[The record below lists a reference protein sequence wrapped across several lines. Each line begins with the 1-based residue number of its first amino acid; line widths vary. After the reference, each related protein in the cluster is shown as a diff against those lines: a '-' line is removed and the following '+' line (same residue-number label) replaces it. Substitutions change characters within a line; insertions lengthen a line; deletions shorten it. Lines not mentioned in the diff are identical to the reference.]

1 VRVVLDVT
9 PLFRPRTG
17 IGNYLHG
24 LIRGLVEVRRD
35 GDELVAFA
43 IMGPR
48 RKPIVERALEGVEL
62 ERRLIIVPPSAHM
75 WRTLWSKLGRFPVE
89 RLVGRFDA
97 FHFSDWMFP
106 PQRGGVRATTVYDVI
121 PIHFPEWVPPRT
133 RMMHRRK
140 YANAARTCDVIF
152 AISEFSADDVAT
164 TLSFPRERVRVAYP
178 GVDAHY
184 TPDGERADLGAP
196 YLLTVAT
203 LEPRKNLPTLLD
215 AFKLLRREHPD
226 LTLAVVGAEG
236 WGERPDLAVE
246 GVRLLGYV
254 REEELPPLYR
264 GAEVC
269 VYPSLYEGFGM
280 PIVESMACGTPV
292 VSSAHPSLD
301 EASAG
306 IALRAE
312 PKSAESFAEQIERA
326 LARGDE
332 LRAPGLEHARR
343 FSWPA
348 CAEAVREGYE
358 LAA

>member
-1 VRVVLDVT
+1 
-9 PLFRPRTG
+9 
-17 IGNYLHG
+17 
-24 LIRGLVEVRRD
+24 
-35 GDELVAFA
+35 
-43 IMGPR
+43 
-48 RKPIVERALEGVEL
+48 
-62 ERRLIIVPPSAHM
+62 
-75 WRTLWSKLGRFPVE
+75 
-89 RLVGRFDA
+89 
-97 FHFSDWMFP
+97 
-106 PQRGGVRATTVYDVI
+106 VI
-121 PIHFPEWVPPRT
+121 PIHFPKWVPPRT

-152 AISEFSADDVAT
+152 AISEFSADDVAA
-164 TLSFPRERVRVAYP
+164 TLSFPRERVRIAYP

-184 TPDGERADLGAP
+184 TPDGARAELGAP

-203 LEPRKNLPTLLD
+203 LEPRKNLATLLD
-215 AFKLLRREHPD
+215 SFALVRRAHPD

-236 WGERPDLAVE
+236 WGERLDFPAE

-254 REEELPPLYR
+254 PHEELPALYR
-264 GAEVC
+264 GAEVS

-312 PKSAESFAEQIERA
+312 ARDPESFAEQIERA
-326 LARGDE
+326 LARRDE
-332 LRAPGLEHARR
+332 LRDPGLEHARR
-343 FSWPA
+343 FTWRG
-348 CAEAVREGYE
+348 CADAVREGYE

>member
-24 LIRGLVEVRRD
+24 LLRGLVEVRRD
-35 GDELVAFA
+35 GDEVVAFA

-48 RKPIVERALEGVEL
+48 RKPIVERALEGLEL
-62 ERRLIIVPPSAHM
+62 ERRLITVPPSAHT
-75 WRTLWSKLGRFPVE
+75 WRTLWSKLGRFPLE

-121 PIHFPEWVPPRT
+121 PIHFPKWVPPRT

-152 AISEFSADDVAT
+152 AISEFSADDVSA

-184 TPDGERADLGAP
+184 TPDGERADFGAP

-215 AFKLLRREHPD
+215 AFKLLRREQPD

-246 GVRLLGYV
+246 GVHLLGYV
-254 REEELPPLYR
+254 REEELPALYR
-264 GAEVC
+264 GAGVS

-306 IALRAE
+306 IALRAD

-326 LARGDE
+326 LARREE
-332 LRAPGLEHARR
+332 LRAQGLEHAKR
-343 FSWPA
+343 FSWRA
-348 CAEAVREGYE
+348 CAEAVRRGYE